1 MTRSFLSLLSVLMF
15 LGAAGCEFEERLP
28 AEIVSLS
35 KSQPLGGEKSLEAEV
50 RFDIGSLEVAGDKS
64 ASVYSFDLDYD
75 KSSYNPDVRYEEAGE
90 VGRLHFRLESMRKL
104 GLRADR
110 RPNRLR
116 LNLSP
121 NLPLRLSVNTGVGDA
136 RLSLTG
142 LKISDLQIESGVGG
156 SRLSAYEANSVS
168 CDRIRIKNGVGS
180 LDATGLGNLNFRE
193 LEFEGGVGGASLD
206 FSGEWQQNAE
216 IRIQVGVGG
225 VSVRVPRSVGVKVE
239 GHKNFLSGFHLDGF
253 TKRDSLY
260 FSENYDAA
268 RIRVAMQVVTG
279 VGGFR
284 ISWI

>member
-1 MTRSFLSLLSVLMF
+1 MSRHLLSLLSILAL
-15 LGAAGCEFEERLP
+15 LGLAGCDIEERLP
-28 AEIVSLS
+28 AEVVSLS
-35 KSQPLGGEKSLEAEV
+35 KSQPFGNEKSLEAEI
-50 RFDIGSLEVAGDKS
+50 RFDIGSLEVAGEKS
-64 ASVYSFDLDYD
+64 ASIYSFDLDYD
-75 KSSYNPDVRYEEAGE
+75 KSSYSPDVRYEEAGD
-90 VGRLHFRLESMRKL
+90 VGRLHFRLESQRKI

-121 NLPLRLSVNTGVGDA
+121 KLPLRLAVNTGVGDS

-142 LKISDLQIESGVGG
+142 LKISDLQIDTGVGG
-156 SRLSAYEANSVS
+156 SRLSTYESNSIV
-168 CDRIRIKNGVGS
+168 CDRVRIKSGVGS

-193 LEFEGGVGGASLD
+193 LEFEGGVGGANLE

-225 VSVRVPRSVGVKVE
+225 VSLRMPRVVGIKVE

-253 TKRDSLY
+253 VKRDSTY

-268 RIRVAMQVVTG
+268 RIRASVHIVTG